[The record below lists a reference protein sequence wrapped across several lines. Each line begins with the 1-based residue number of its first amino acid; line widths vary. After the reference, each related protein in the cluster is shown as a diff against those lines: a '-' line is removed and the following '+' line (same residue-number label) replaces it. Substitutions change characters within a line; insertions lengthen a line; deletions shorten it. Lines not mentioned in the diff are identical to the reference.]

1 MFSGWRQAKFPVG
14 VTTLAL
20 LCGFSAVAAAQAPAL
35 PDSPGYQPALPVPSG
50 AQTSPAGTGTIS
62 GTIVDSDGEA
72 IAGAVVTL
80 AGDGPTHKTAV
91 ADGEGYFTFIGL
103 PPGNFRL
110 TVTAAGFASTAR
122 PLSLHPAE
130 QLATPDIA
138 LPVASASADVEVSLS
153 LHDVAEEEM
162 HLQESQRIAG
172 LIPNFYVTY
181 NWHAAPMSAP
191 QKFRLAWRATY
202 DPANFV
208 VAGIIAGAQQ
218 ATNSYSGYGQGAA
231 GYGKRYGAGLANFT
245 VGNFL
250 GGAVFPA
257 LLRQDPRYFYK
268 GTGSLFSRALYAVGT
283 AFYCRGDNGKWQP
296 NYSSVLAD
304 ISTGAISNLYYPA
317 SDKSGAAV
325 TIENGLLNAV
335 GDGVSNLLE
344 EFVFKH
350 VTPGA
355 SKSYS
360 SAP

>member
-1 MFSGWRQAKFPVG
+1 LAAGY
-14 VTTLAL
+14 AL
-20 LCGFSAVAAAQAPAL
+20 LASVCAMTSAQAPAL
-35 PDSPGYQPALPVPSG
+35 PDSPGIQGSAEVQ
-50 AQTSPAGTGTIS
+50 AKAGDGSIS
-62 GTIVDSDGEA
+62 GTVLDADGEA

-80 AGDGPTHKTAV
+80 AGDGLTQKTVV
-91 ADGEGYFTFIGL
+91 ADGEGYYSFIGL
-103 PPGNFRL
+103 PAGNFKL
-110 TVTAAGFASTAR
+110 TVTAAGFAPAAR
-122 PLSLHPAE
+122 PLALHDAE
-130 QLATPDIA
+130 QLAIPDIA
-138 LPVASASADVEVSLS
+138 LAVASASADVEVSLS
-153 LHDVAEEEM
+153 VHDVAEEEM
-162 HLQESQRIAG
+162 HLEESQRIG
-172 LIPNFYVTY
+172 GIIPNFYVTY

-191 QKFRLAWRATY
+191 QKFRLAWRATW
-202 DPANFV
+202 DPANFA
-208 VAGIIAGAQQ
+208 VAGVIAGVQQ
-218 ATNSYSGYGQGAA
+218 ATNAYSGYGQGAA
-231 GYGKRYGAGLANFT
+231 GYGKRYGAGLADFT

-268 GTGSLFSRALYAVGT
+268 GTGSVFSRALYAVGT

-355 SKSYS
+355 AKNYS
-360 SAP
+360 SAAP

>member
-1 MFSGWRQAKFPVG
+1 
-14 VTTLAL
+14 
-20 LCGFSAVAAAQAPAL
+20 
-35 PDSPGYQPALPVPSG
+35 
-50 AQTSPAGTGTIS
+50 
-62 GTIVDSDGEA
+62 
-72 IAGAVVTL
+72 VTL
-80 AGDGPTHKTAV
+80 AGDGAVQKTAV
-91 ADGEGYFTFIGL
+91 ADGEGYFRFIGL
-103 PPGNFRL
+103 PAGNFKL
-110 TVTAAGFASTAR
+110 TVTAAGFAPATR
-122 PLSLHPAE
+122 PLALHAAE

-153 LHDVAEEEM
+153 VHDVAEEEM
-162 HLQESQRIAG
+162 HLEESQRIAG
-172 LIPNFYVTY
+172 IIPNFYVTY

-202 DPANFV
+202 DPANFA
-208 VAGIIAGAQQ
+208 VAGIIAGVQQ
-218 ATNSYSGYGQGAA
+218 ATNAYSGYGQGAA

-268 GTGSLFSRALYAVGT
+268 GTGSVFSRALYAVGT

-304 ISTGAISNLYYPA
+304 ISTGAISNLYFPA

-355 SKSYS
+355 AKNYS
-360 SAP
+360 AAAP